1 MLSKVIRAQE
11 GISTSQTCS
20 LTTKAGLER
29 GIPEHLC
36 IGILTSGVDSL
47 GMVMYVAAPETIMN
61 IKIPTNTLALDRAKS
76 IIFI

>member
-1 MLSKVIRAQE
+1 MIDIPSSVPCIWCQQNQNWNTF
-11 GISTSQTCS
+11 G
-20 LTTKAGLER
+20 LTAMSR
-29 GIPEHLC
+29 HRNI

-47 GMVMYVAAPETIMN
+47 GIVMYVAAPETIMN

>member
-1 MLSKVIRAQE
+1 
-11 GISTSQTCS
+11 
-20 LTTKAGLER
+20 
-29 GIPEHLC
+29 
-36 IGILTSGVDSL
+36 L